1 MPHRVFA
8 ASIVFL
14 DDSTHSF
21 SLDKKA
27 KGQDLLNLVF
37 QHLELTERD
46 YFGLV
51 FTENNVSLPG
61 GHAPDVTRWLDP
73 SKSIRKQMRVK
84 GVTGVTL
91 YFRVKVSWSCVLQRL
106 IMCLSLMLKFYVTDP
121 SRLHEEYTR
130 YHVYLQVKKDLVT
143 ARLVAPVSTV
153 CLLTSYAVQST
164 LGDWDPDSC
173 RTGYLAPFRHLRSH
187 CPCPGG
193 VMPPTEELD
202 RKVAE
207 LHKLHKGQS
216 PAESEMNFLEHA
228 KRLEMY
234 GISLHPGKDSAGRD
248 IQLGVTSN
256 GLVVFQ
262 NCIKINTF
270 SWTKIV
276 KISFKRK
283 QFFIQLRK
291 ELTESYDTLLGKIKT
306 EIFASFSYHFY

>member
-91 YFRVKVSWSCVLQRL
+91 YFRVK
-106 IMCLSLMLKFYVTDP
+106 FYVTDP

-130 YHVYLQVKKDLVT
+130 YHVYLQVKRDLLT
-143 ARLVAPVSTV
+143 GRLVAPVSTV
-153 CLLTSYAVQST
+153 CLLTSYAVQSS
-164 LGDWDPDSC
+164 LGDWDPDTS
-173 RTGYLAPFRHLRSH
+173 R
-187 CPCPGG
+187 
-193 VMPPTEELD
+193 PP
-202 RKVAE
+202 
-207 LHKLHKGQS
+207 
-216 PAESEMNFLEHA
+216 
-228 KRLEMY
+228 Y
-234 GISLHPGKDSAGRD
+234 
-248 IQLGVTSN
+248 
-256 GLVVFQ
+256 
-262 NCIKINTF
+262 
-270 SWTKIV
+270 
-276 KISFKRK
+276 
-283 QFFIQLRK
+283 
-291 ELTESYDTLLGKIKT
+291 LGKT
-306 EIFASFSYHFY
+306 TNTSSYSD